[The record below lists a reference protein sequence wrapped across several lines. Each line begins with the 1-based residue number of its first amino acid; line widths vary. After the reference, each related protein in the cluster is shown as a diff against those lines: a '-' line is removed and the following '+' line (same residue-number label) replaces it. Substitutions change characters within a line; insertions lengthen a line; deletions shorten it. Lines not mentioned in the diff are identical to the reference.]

1 MKSVTASTFSPS
13 IYNEVIEL
21 YAMIFHIPMLS
32 FFFFSPML
40 SFKPAFSLSYFTFN
54 KRLFSSS
61 PLSAIRVMSLAY
73 LRLLIFLPTILI
85 PACASCSSAFY
96 MMYPTYKLNKQGD
109 NIQAWCTPL
118 LIWNHSIIQCPLL
131 TAASWPSYRFP
142 RRQVRWYGIPIS
154 LRIFHNLWSMQW
166 KTLA

>member
-1 MKSVTASTFSPS
+1 MKSVTASIFSPS
-13 IYNEVIEL
+13 IYNEVIGL
-21 YAMIFHIPMLS
+21 YAMIFHIR
-32 FFFFSPML
+32 ML
-40 SFKPAFSLSYFTFN
+40 SFKPAFLLSYFTFN

-73 LRLLIFLPTILI
+73 LKLLIFLPTILI

-96 MMYPTYKLNKQGD
+96 MMYPTNKLNKQGD
-109 NIQAWCTPL
+109 NTQAWCTPL
-118 LIWNHSIIQCPLL
+118 LICNHSIIPCPLL

-142 RRQVRWYGIPIS
+142 RRQVRWYGISIS